1 MGSLCVKIISLI
13 VPANEALL
21 VVGQGDKVMTKEQ
34 NDQLL
39 TEIAK
44 KHLNLETLE
53 NRNSDSLDFQDMAVW
68 AIKDALQEAYEAG
81 LSDQGLLDN

>member
-1 MGSLCVKIISLI
+1 MPKATQQQI
-13 VPANEALL
+13 
-21 VVGQGDKVMTKEQ
+21 
-34 NDQLL
+34 DQLL

-53 NRNSDSLDFQDMAVW
+53 TRNSDSLDFHDVAVW

-81 LSDQGLLDN
+81 KQG

>member
-1 MGSLCVKIISLI
+1 
-13 VPANEALL
+13 
-21 VVGQGDKVMTKEQ
+21 MTKEQ

-44 KHLNLETLE
+44 KHLSLETLE
-53 NRNSDSLDFQDMAVW
+53 TRNSDSLDFHDMAVW